1 MKKAIAVLAV
11 FVLLCGGLTPTEV
24 HAGGWGHH
32 HHHGGGW
39 GWFWPGAVIGGLIA
53 GVAVAVTAPFTYAAP
68 PPVVYQPAP
77 PAYVQT
83 PPYVQPAVYSAP
95 AAYAAPPI
103 QREVTYPH
111 GKYVLYGNG
120 VTQPWQWVWVPA
132 PAPPAPPPPPPR

>member
-1 MKKAIAVLAV
+1 MKKAIALFAV
-11 FVLLCGGLTPTEV
+11 FVLLCGVLMPTEV
-24 HAGGWGHH
+24 LAGGGHGHH

-53 GVAVAVTAPFTYAAP
+53 GVAVAVTAPFTYPAP

-77 PAYVQT
+77 AYVQ
-83 PPYVQPAVYSAP
+83 PAP

-103 QREVTYPH
+103 QREVTYPQ

-132 PAPPAPPPPPPR
+132 PAPPAPPPPPSR